1 MNTNKATK
9 FLTFVLAGIMCALSL
24 VACSNQPPAD
34 NSVVD
39 EQETKYLEAYDKLEK
54 GEYVAAYELFVELGD
69 YKDAAKEAAY
79 FHYMP
84 VGHHVVCTSEEGE
97 EIVTY
102 TVTLNDQNLPATVVE
117 EYSTGYKHTCV
128 YTYNER
134 GVVTHQE
141 CTDTEGEKNVY
152 EATFDANGNC
162 LTETLTD
169 KDGNVSKF
177 DLTYNEKGQQIKVV
191 TTNTP
196 DYYRSYTIAY
206 DDLGREIEVLFEF
219 DDENIIERT
228 TYNEAGDILQKT
240 WEVEGGEVYSI
251 DDYLYDEK
259 GRLVEIR
266 FTEDGEDGGYKK
278 TTYNDKGQIHTVHAV
293 YAYGY
298 EYISTYEYDEHG
310 NRIKEIYATPS
321 SEECDDVIE
330 STYQFVYVPFEYT
343 EDDWEE
349 IFDTTQCMDPSHM

>member
-1 MNTNKATK
+1 MKK
-9 FLTFVLAGIMCALSL
+9 IVTFVLLACMVFSL
-24 VACSNQPPAD
+24 AACGKAD
-34 NSVVD
+34 PR
-39 EQETKYLEAYDKLEK
+39 EEKYAQAYELLENRDYE
-54 GEYVAAYELFVELGD
+54 AAYALFVELGD

-97 EIVTY
+97 EIITY

-117 EYSTGYKHTCV
+117 EYSTGYKHTGV
-128 YTYNER
+128 YTYDER
-134 GVVTHQE
+134 GVVIRQE
-141 CTDTEGEKNVY
+141 CTDTEGEKDVY
-152 EATFDANGNC
+152 EATFDANGNY
-162 LTETLTD
+162 LTETVTD

-177 DLTYNEKGQQIKVV
+177 DYTYNEKGQQIKVV
-191 TTNTP
+191 TTNAA

-310 NRIKEIYATPS
+310 NRINEI
-321 SEECDDVIE
+321 
-330 STYQFVYVPFEYT
+330 
-343 EDDWEE
+343 
-349 IFDTTQCMDPSHM
+349 

>member
-1 MNTNKATK
+1 MKKIVT
-9 FLTFVLAGIMCALSL
+9 FILLTCMAFSLA
-24 VACSNQPPAD
+24 ACGK
-34 NSVVD
+34 VD
-39 EQETKYLEAYDKLEK
+39 PREEKYAQAYELLENRDYE
-54 GEYVAAYELFVELGD
+54 AAYALFVELGD

-97 EIVTY
+97 EIITY
-102 TVTLNDQNLPATVVE
+102 TVTLNDLNLPATVVE

-177 DLTYNEKGQQIKVV
+177 DYTYNEKGQQIKVV
-191 TTNTP
+191 TTNAA
-196 DYYRSYTIAY
+196 DYYRAYTIAY

-228 TYNEAGDILQKT
+228 TYNEAGDILRKT

-278 TTYNDKGQIHTVHAV
+278 VTYNDKDQIHTTHAV
-293 YAYGY
+293 YIY
-298 EYISTYEYDEHG
+298 EYVYEYTNTYEYDEHG

-321 SEECDDVIE
+321 DEECDDVIE

-349 IFDTTQCMDPSHM
+349 IFDTTQCLDPSHMQ